1 MKLIRDKVPEIMKAD
16 GKNSQIHIAG
26 DEEFKRLLISKL
38 IEEAMEYKLK
48 PSAEELGDILEVVH
62 ALAQQHGGFDKVEE
76 VRKKKTSERGNF
88 SKRIVLD

>member
-16 GKNSQIHIAG
+16 GKNPQTHIAG
-26 DEEFKRLLISKL
+26 DEEFKRLLIAKL
-38 IEEAMEYKLK
+38 VEEALEYKLK
-48 PSAEELGDILEVVH
+48 PSADELGDILEVVN
-62 ALAQQHGGFDKVEE
+62 ALALQYGGFENVDE

>member
-16 GKNSQIHIAG
+16 GKNPQTHIAS
-26 DEEFKRLLISKL
+26 DEEFKRLLIAKL
-38 IEEAMEYKLK
+38 VEEALEYKLK

-62 ALAQQHGGFDKVEE
+62 ALALQYGGLEKIEE